1 MSNLTH
7 SVRQYIVHAHMFKNA
22 GTTLDWSLQYSFGER
37 FFAHTDDAVLR
48 DRPRELERVML
59 ESGRIS
65 ALSSHWLPLPL
76 SPVLANQTA
85 LLVLLRHPIIR
96 AQSVYLFERGQQ
108 GDHGPS
114 STAAKQMDFREFV
127 EWRLSPGRGPVIH
140 NFQTRYLSGHFHD
153 ECNEE
158 RFEQAL
164 ETLDAALVGI
174 VERYDD
180 SMILFETALC
190 KEFPEL
196 DLASRPKN
204 VSATAAQTIGERLQ
218 QIKQELG
225 DTFVRLSEANVF
237 DLQLYERGCALLN
250 ARLAGIRGLEQ
261 RRSEFAQRC
270 EALS

>member
-1 MSNLTH
+1 M
-7 SVRQYIVHAHMFKNA
+7 
-22 GTTLDWSLQYSFGER
+22 
-37 FFAHTDDAVLR
+37 
-48 DRPRELERVML
+48 
-59 ESGRIS
+59 
-65 ALSSHWLPLPL
+65 
-76 SPVLANQTA
+76 
-85 LLVLLRHPIIR
+85 LRHPIIR
-96 AQSVYLFERGQQ
+96 AESVYLFERGQQ

-196 DLASRPKN
+196 DLASKPKN

-225 DTFVRLSEANVF
+225 ATFVRLSEANVF

-250 ARLAGIRGLEQ
+250 ARLEAVQGLEQ
-261 RRSEFAQRC
+261 RRSQFAQRC